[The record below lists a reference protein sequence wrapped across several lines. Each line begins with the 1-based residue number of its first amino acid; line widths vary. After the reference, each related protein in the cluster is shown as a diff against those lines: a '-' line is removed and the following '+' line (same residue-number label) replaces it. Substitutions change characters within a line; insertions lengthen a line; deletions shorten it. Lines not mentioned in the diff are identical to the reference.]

1 MPLHFFSKCIS
12 SRQPSGANTPRKSW
26 QRQALAPTFQ
36 GASREVKIDNH
47 NSFESYSIFPPPEL
61 TKRTRMTRAIFKAV
75 WFLGGGRWGILNATV
90 LSHCKVVT
98 SFFTEPVLIFLYFQL
113 DLELG
118 KIGSWHFISCFVT
131 FMEGWITGVPY
142 FTIFSDIIFATW
154 FYLSRKNHASSEST
168 CYNRCIWR
176 NNTGSFNTSLFGWV
190 VPLLFRPCELQAVGL

>member
-1 MPLHFFSKCIS
+1 MHFFKTAQRCQHSKEIMTKTS
-12 SRQPSGANTPRKSW
+12 SCTNLSGSLQRGQNWQP
-26 QRQALAPTFQ
+26 QF
-36 GASREVKIDNH
+36 
-47 NSFESYSIFPPPEL
+47 FESNSIFPPPEL
-61 TKRTRMTRAIFKAV
+61 TSRTRMTRAIFKAV

-118 KIGSWHFISCFVT
+118 KIGSWHFISSFVT

>member
-1 MPLHFFSKCIS
+1 MHFFKTAQRCQHSK
-12 SRQPSGANTPRKSW
+12 
-26 QRQALAPTFQ
+26 
-36 GASREVKIDNH
+36 EVKTKTSSCTNLSGSLQRGQ
-47 NSFESYSIFPPPEL
+47 NWQPQFFESNSIFPPPEL
-61 TKRTRMTRAIFKAV
+61 TSCTRMTRDIFKAV

-98 SFFTEPVLIFLYFQL
+98 SFFTEPVLIFLCFQL

-118 KIGSWHFISCFVT
+118 KIGSWHFISSFVT
-131 FMEGWITGVPY
+131 FMEGWITEVPY

-176 NNTGSFNTSLFGWV
+176 NNTGSFNTSLFGRV
-190 VPLLFRPCELQAVGL
+190 VPLLFRPCELQAVDL

>member
-1 MPLHFFSKCIS
+1 MHFFKTAQRCQHSK
-12 SRQPSGANTPRKSW
+12 
-26 QRQALAPTFQ
+26 
-36 GASREVKIDNH
+36 EVKTKTSSCTNLSGSLQRGQ
-47 NSFESYSIFPPPEL
+47 NWQPQFFESNSIFPPPEL
-61 TKRTRMTRAIFKAV
+61 TSRTRMTRAIFKAV

-90 LSHCKVVT
+90 LSHCKGVT
-98 SFFTEPVLIFLYFQL
+98 SFFTEPVLIFLCFQL

-118 KIGSWHFISCFVT
+118 KIGSWHFISSFVT
-131 FMEGWITGVPY
+131 FMEGWITEVPY

>member
-1 MPLHFFSKCIS
+1 MHFFKTAQRCQHSK
-12 SRQPSGANTPRKSW
+12 
-26 QRQALAPTFQ
+26 
-36 GASREVKIDNH
+36 EVKTKTSSCTNLSGSLQRGQ
-47 NSFESYSIFPPPEL
+47 NWQPQFFESNSIFPPPEL
-61 TKRTRMTRAIFKAV
+61 TSRTRMTRAIFKAV

>member
-1 MPLHFFSKCIS
+1 MHFFKTAQRCQHSK
-12 SRQPSGANTPRKSW
+12 
-26 QRQALAPTFQ
+26 
-36 GASREVKIDNH
+36 EVKTKTSSCTNLSGSLQRGQ
-47 NSFESYSIFPPPEL
+47 NWQPQFFESNSIFPPPEL
-61 TKRTRMTRAIFKAV
+61 TSRTRMTRAIFKAV

-98 SFFTEPVLIFLYFQL
+98 SFFTEPVLIFLCFQL

-118 KIGSWHFISCFVT
+118 KIGSWHFISSFVT
-131 FMEGWITGVPY
+131 FMEGWITEVPY

>member
-1 MPLHFFSKCIS
+1 MHFFKTAQRCQHSKEIMTKTS
-12 SRQPSGANTPRKSW
+12 SCTNLSGSLQRGQNWQP
-26 QRQALAPTFQ
+26 QF
-36 GASREVKIDNH
+36 
-47 NSFESYSIFPPPEL
+47 FESNSIFPPPEL
-61 TKRTRMTRAIFKAV
+61 TSRTRMTRAIFKAV

>member
-1 MPLHFFSKCIS
+1 MHFFKTAQRWKHSK
-12 SRQPSGANTPRKSW
+12 
-26 QRQALAPTFQ
+26 
-36 GASREVKIDNH
+36 EVKTKTSSCTNLSGSLQRGQ
-47 NSFESYSIFPPPEL
+47 NWQPQFFESNSIFPPPEL
-61 TKRTRMTRAIFKAV
+61 TSRTRMTRAIFKAV
-75 WFLGGGRWGILNATV
+75 WFLVGGRWGILNATV

>member
-1 MPLHFFSKCIS
+1 MHFFKTAQRCQHSKEIMTKTS
-12 SRQPSGANTPRKSW
+12 SCTNLSGSLQRGQNWQP
-26 QRQALAPTFQ
+26 QF
-36 GASREVKIDNH
+36 
-47 NSFESYSIFPPPEL
+47 FESNSIFPPPEL
-61 TKRTRMTRAIFKAV
+61 TSRTRMTRAIFKAV

-154 FYLSRKNHASSEST
+154 FYLSRKNHASSESN
-168 CYNRCIWR
+168 CYNRYIWR
-176 NNTGSFNTSLFGWV
+176 NNTGSFNTSLFGRV